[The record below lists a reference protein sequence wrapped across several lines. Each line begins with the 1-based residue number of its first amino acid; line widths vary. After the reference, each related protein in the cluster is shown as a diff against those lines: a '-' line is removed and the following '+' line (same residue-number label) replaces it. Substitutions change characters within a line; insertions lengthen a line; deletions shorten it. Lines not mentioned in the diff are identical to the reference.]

1 MKDYNNNIMMSK
13 SVIFIVSIVSIAAL
27 VAVGWYYWLNNN
39 QNEALIREN
48 PQNKNIAIENTQE
61 LPANNDN
68 PQESTEKQPN
78 NIADNAGIQ
87 PSETVANNS
96 QILYNTPQD
105 ATNAPQVKE
114 EESQPVAQTYS
125 HITNCDQACAAIGY
139 NSGYCGD
146 WMENNDN
153 TISECANQQE
163 YPFFQSYY
171 DGMKLNDCQFVGDI
185 NAKKKVICCC
195 KGEPQNPSGCPAIQR
210 PSEPMDCIEQPG
222 YLKNSKTGICCWY
235 RATCYGPQGDGWV
248 EYRTKAECL
257 AK

>member
-68 PQESTEKQPN
+68 PQESTEKQP
-78 NIADNAGIQ
+78 IA
-87 PSETVANNS
+87 S
-96 QILYNTPQD
+96 
-105 ATNAPQVKE
+105 QVKE
-114 EESQPVAQTYS
+114 EESQPVDQTYS
-125 HITNCDQACAAIGY
+125 YITNCNQACTAIGY
-139 NSGYCGD
+139 NGGYCGD
-146 WMENNDN
+146 WIENNDN
-153 TISECANQQE
+153 TISECANRQE

-171 DGMKLNDCQFVGDI
+171 DGMKLNDCQFAGDI
-185 NAKKKVICCC
+185 DAKKKVICCC
-195 KGEPQNPSGCPAIQR
+195 KGEPQNPSGCPAMQR

-235 RATCYGPQGDGWV
+235 RATCYGPQGDGWA

>member
-68 PQESTEKQPN
+68 PQESTEKQP
-78 NIADNAGIQ
+78 IA
-87 PSETVANNS
+87 S
-96 QILYNTPQD
+96 
-105 ATNAPQVKE
+105 QVKE

-171 DGMKLNDCQFVGDI
+171 DGMELNDCQFVGDI